1 MLVNHLRELN
11 RSKGRKKCMTDQEM
25 RNNARQIIGDKCK
38 VCPDCNGVACRGQVP
53 GVGGKGLGNSF
64 VRNRAK
70 VLETKLNL
78 DTLVTPGEI
87 DTSITLFGKTFRFP
101 IFAAPIGALEMNYHP
116 SLNDLTYN
124 ERIVEGCRKAGI
136 MAFTGDGAKL
146 DYYVGPLE
154 TIAKND
160 GAGIPTIKP
169 WGNEA
174 ALKKIRLAE
183 ENGVTALAMDVDAAG
198 LVLLAM
204 AGTPVYN
211 KSVEELK
218 ELISSTELPLILKG
232 IMTVDGARKALK
244 AGAAGI
250 VVSNHG
256 GRVMDDTPATI
267 EVLAAI
273 SDAVG
278 DKMTIFVDGG
288 FRSGEDVLKALALGA
303 DAVLIGRPFAVAAY
317 GGGAEG
323 VCQYA
328 ERIGQELKEA
338 MIMTGCA
345 TLTDAPG
352 KCWQPTDR

>member
-1 MLVNHLRELN
+1 
-11 RSKGRKKCMTDQEM
+11 MTDQEM
-25 RNNARQIIGDKCK
+25 RNNARKIIGDKCK
-38 VCPDCNGVACRGQVP
+38 VCPDCNGIACRGQVP

-78 DTLVTPGEI
+78 DTLVSSGEI

-101 IFAAPIGALEMNYHP
+101 IFAAPIGAVEINYHP

-146 DYYVGPLE
+146 DYYVGPLK
-154 TIAKND
+154 TIAEND
-160 GAGIPTIKP
+160 GLGVPTIKP

-183 ENGVTALAMDVDAAG
+183 QHGVTALAMDVDAAG

-211 KSVEELK
+211 KSVDELK
-218 ELISSTELPLILKG
+218 DLTSSTELPLILKG

-256 GRVMDDTPATI
+256 GRVLDDTPATI
-267 EVLAAI
+267 EMLAAI

-323 VCQYA
+323 VCRYA

-345 TLTDAPG
+345 TLADAPG
-352 KCWQPTDR
+352 KCWQSTDR